1 MDGRDREE
9 GWRRRRSRSD
19 VARTPAFMDQ
29 VLLDHLVLDHQD
41 EAFLVL
47 EGHFHT
53 ITSSA
58 NQSTGNPDPA
68 AKSG

>member
-1 MDGRDREE
+1 MYGRDREE
-9 GWRRRRSRSD
+9 GWRTRSRLD
-19 VARTPAFMDQ
+19 IARTPALMNQ
-29 VLLDHLVLDHQD
+29 VLLDH
-41 EAFLVL
+41 LVL

-68 AKSG
+68 AKSV